1 MNSATRAGAGEPPPL
16 STASHH
22 PFVDKSLTCLPKTLG
37 RVVPSGESCLCS
49 RGPEGVGVTHLSG
62 LFFSSQRRDAEQ
74 RRARESELCP
84 QGWAQLQCAAG
95 GTEDKTWDSGCCCM
109 SSVVRRMLQGEN
121 GKMSGLLSPLFFC
134 SVDGFCG
141 TATGEQ
147 QTGWSP
153 DRPPVVFDQFSRR
166 IIIASWWARA
176 DVGAGGRGPP
186 AEIASAVPFM
196 QRHSPARIRSTAD
209 RGGSEVTRRIS
220 TESTDVSAP
229 WAPPSTRKNKRTE
242 ASEEARDL
250 DGGSLQDM
258 EAQDLQVPRL
268 QRKHSRIPSQ
278 HSSASPRLSPPARS
292 LFLDAR
298 PIATRNKKGQKK
310 GRHRFPRA
318 PIDPPPLFCPE
329 TTQTT
334 DD

>member
-22 PFVDKSLTCLPKTLG
+22 PFVDKSLTRLPKTLG

-109 SSVVRRMLQGEN
+109 SSVVRRMLQEKKS
-121 GKMSGLLSPLFFC
+121 KMSGLLSPLFFC

-166 IIIASWWARA
+166 IIIASWWTRA

-186 AEIASAVPFM
+186 AEIVSAVPFM
-196 QRHSPARIRSTAD
+196 QRHSAARIRSTAD

-229 WAPPSTRKNKRTE
+229 WAPLHQKEQKNRSLRGSSGPGRWKPTGHGSPGPASSTPPKEAFSHSVAALVGFPSPIT
-242 ASEEARDL
+242 ARPFL
-250 DGGSLQDM
+250 
-258 EAQDLQVPRL
+258 VPRR
-268 QRKHSRIPSQ
+268 QANRDQ
-278 HSSASPRLSPPARS
+278 
-292 LFLDAR
+292 
-298 PIATRNKKGQKK
+298 KKRGQKK
-310 GRHRFPRA
+310 GRH
-318 PIDPPPLFCPE
+318 
-329 TTQTT
+329 
-334 DD
+334 

>member
-1 MNSATRAGAGEPPPL
+1 
-16 STASHH
+16 
-22 PFVDKSLTCLPKTLG
+22 
-37 RVVPSGESCLCS
+37 
-49 RGPEGVGVTHLSG
+49 
-62 LFFSSQRRDAEQ
+62 
-74 RRARESELCP
+74 
-84 QGWAQLQCAAG
+84 
-95 GTEDKTWDSGCCCM
+95 
-109 SSVVRRMLQGEN
+109 
-121 GKMSGLLSPLFFC
+121 MSGLLSPLFFC

-229 WAPPSTRKNKRTE
+229 WAPPPPERTKEQKPPRKLGTWTVEAYRTWKPRTCKFHASKGSILAFRRSTRRLPL
-242 ASEEARDL
+242 AYHRRPFL
-250 DGGSLQDM
+250 
-258 EAQDLQVPRL
+258 VPRR
-268 QRKHSRIPSQ
+268 QANR
-278 HSSASPRLSPPARS
+278 
-292 LFLDAR
+292 D
-298 PIATRNKKGQKK
+298 QKK
-310 GRHRFPRA
+310 KKDRKRDAIDFRGPQLIRHLFSAQRRHRR
-318 PIDPPPLFCPE
+318 
-329 TTQTT
+329 QTT
-334 DD
+334 DEGRETRDERRQSPPSRPSPGVLSAECSGPLSGRVGAWHPGTFARSPARFSIGTDPFSPFKGSARKGKATRTPPPPA

>member
-22 PFVDKSLTCLPKTLG
+22 PFVDKSLTRLPKTLG

-109 SSVVRRMLQGEN
+109 SSVVRRMLQEKKS
-121 GKMSGLLSPLFFC
+121 KMSGLLSPLFFC

-166 IIIASWWARA
+166 IIIASWWTRA

-186 AEIASAVPFM
+186 AEIVSAVPFM
-196 QRHSPARIRSTAD
+196 QRHSAARIRSTAD

-229 WAPPSTRKNKRTE
+229 WAPPPPERTKEQKPPRKLGTWTVEAYRTWKPRTCKFHASKGSILAFRRSTRRLPLAYHRPPVPCSSTPGQSRPEKKRTE
-242 ASEEARDL
+242 KGTPL
-250 DGGSLQDM
+250 
-258 EAQDLQVPRL
+258 
-268 QRKHSRIPSQ
+268 I
-278 HSSASPRLSPPARS
+278 SAGP
-292 LFLDAR
+292 
-298 PIATRNKKGQKK
+298 N
-310 GRHRFPRA
+310 
-318 PIDPPPLFCPE
+318 
-329 TTQTT
+329 
-334 DD
+334 